1 MTRVMVLADDRRR
14 AAAIGQGLE
23 HAACFQVVGHVSARP
38 EIVVIDDA
46 AGTGSALGR
55 IRGVRLAVP
64 GAKVVLLA
72 PDVGPER
79 MREARAAGMDAAI
92 ARSVDPDSVGTL
104 LREITKGRVYHPP
117 ADAQS
122 ASAGAQAASG
132 GAAPPLT
139 PRELEIL
146 RLVAAGA
153 PNGLVAR
160 ELWIT
165 EQTVKF
171 HLSNAYRKL
180 RVANRTQAS
189 HYAHTHGLLEQP
201 DAKDSTP
208 RPAAPV
214 LAA

>member
-1 MTRVMVLADDRRR
+1 MTRVLVLARDRRR
-14 AAAIGQGLE
+14 AAAIQGGLE
-23 HAACFQVVGHVSARP
+23 HAACFEIVAHVSARP
-38 EIVVIDDA
+38 EIVVIDDSG
-46 AGTGSALGR
+46 GTGAPDR
-55 IRGVRLAVP
+55 IRSVRLAAP

-79 MREARAAGMDAAI
+79 MREARAAGLHTAI

-104 LREITKGRVYHPP
+104 LREITNGRVYHALPP
-117 ADAQS
+117 
-122 ASAGAQAASG
+122 AGAQPAFGSST
-132 GAAPPLT
+132 PPLT

-153 PNGLVAR
+153 SNGRVAR

-201 DAKDSTP
+201 DATDPTP